1 MAKLKFKVGDKVVIT
16 DNTSGHGF
24 NIGDTVEICTTGFGT
39 NYNARN
45 AKASWY
51 ITAAD
56 CKLATN
62 SKTPKTE
69 QMATT
74 NTTST
79 VKALVLGCAQSLM
92 RANNTCTT
100 LEIKLELRKT
110 QPAYYWTQQIVSNIM
125 DEFATAKVFTY
136 SDNGTF
142 RTYSDP
148 SRPVTKVT
156 KATKASKST
165 KTATKVAKSSS
176 PAKKFTA
183 TGTIS
188 KTAALKLIRN
198 NKGHFFTVVFTKKED
213 GSTRTMN
220 CQYLSGQT
228 VDKDYVKVREA
239 SLIRSNNPN
248 PIRQFATSNM
258 KMLSIAGTCYKVK

>member
-1 MAKLKFKVGDKVVIT
+1 MAKFKKGDKVVIT
-16 DNTSGHGF
+16 GNTSGHGF
-24 NIGDTVEICTTGFGT
+24 NIGDTVEICSLGLGS

-51 ITAAD
+51 VNVVD
-56 CKLATN
+56 CKLAN
-62 SKTPKTE
+62 SVTPKT
-69 QMATT
+69 QPMANT

-110 QPAYYWTQQIVSNIM
+110 QPAYFWTQQIVSNIM

-148 SRPVTKVT
+148 SRPVTKVAKT
-156 KATKASKST
+156 TRASKTT
-165 KTATKVAKSSS
+165 KIATKVAKSSS

-183 TGTIS
+183 TGTLS
-188 KTAALKLIRN
+188 RTAALKLIRN

-228 VDKDYVKVREA
+228 VDKNYVKVREA
-239 SLIRSNNPN
+239 SLIRTNDPN

-258 KMLSIAGTCYKVK
+258 KMLSIAGNCYKVK